1 MFSRGEVYANKNGL
15 AKGSISEILKDRA
28 NETALNPK
36 HDGKQRGLA
45 SMVNRFF
52 DKKQN
57 QEWQLKLDEM

>member
-36 HDGKQRGLA
+36 YDGKQKGLA
-45 SMVNRFF
+45 SMVHRFF
-52 DKKQN
+52 DKKQD

>member
-1 MFSRGEVYANKNGL
+1 M

-36 HDGKQRGLA
+36 YDGKQRGLA

-52 DKKQN
+52 DKKQD